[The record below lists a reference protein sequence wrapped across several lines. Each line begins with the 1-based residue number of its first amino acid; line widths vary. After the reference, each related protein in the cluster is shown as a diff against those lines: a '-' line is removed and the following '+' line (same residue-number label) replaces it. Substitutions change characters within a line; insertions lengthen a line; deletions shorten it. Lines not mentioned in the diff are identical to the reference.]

1 MTIPEVYLGRLVL
14 QRRVENNSP
23 ESPLSSSGQ
32 LDDVDLASTSSGEEI
47 WSDVNVPEDVTDVL
61 SVKRSNKFK
70 VEEDYATTPLPTV
83 DPDYYRLARELAGE
97 PDWEAIYIPE
107 GGECEEIP
115 PPGSRSVLR
124 PLATAVGCAL
134 STVEEINRLTKPGQE
149 RVIDSAAAV
158 VGYVGQTIHDT
169 GMDVVDSAVGVD
181 WLKGAQTVATGVGGT
196 LVSAA
201 KAGVTGLKVLAETP
215 LAKRFSGA
223 VRKVATEAALGVVV
237 GSQSVLEGVK
247 RRVDDSVNSLD
258 ARNRY
263 LSGLLNPNGLPAG
276 EVVPLDDDMLSDDSS
291 IDDADEE

>member
-1 MTIPEVYLGRLVL
+1 M
-14 QRRVENNSP
+14 
-23 ESPLSSSGQ
+23 
-32 LDDVDLASTSSGEEI
+32 
-47 WSDVNVPEDVTDVL
+47 
-61 SVKRSNKFK
+61 
-70 VEEDYATTPLPTV
+70 
-83 DPDYYRLARELAGE
+83 
-97 PDWEAIYIPE
+97 
-107 GGECEEIP
+107 
-115 PPGSRSVLR
+115 
-124 PLATAVGCAL
+124 
-134 STVEEINRLTKPGQE
+134 
-149 RVIDSAAAV
+149 
-158 VGYVGQTIHDT
+158 
-169 GMDVVDSAVGVD
+169 
-181 WLKGAQTVATGVGGT
+181 GGT